1 MKSYRHSP
9 SWLSWLLALATLAT
23 SPLTAAQGISITAEQ
38 GQRIRT
44 EKVPKAI
51 ALIPPTYRFVE
62 AGTLTVGVSAS
73 SVLPF
78 TAKAADNRTLV
89 GCDPELAQL
98 IADSLG
104 LKLRLEDVSW
114 ADWPLA
120 VASGRFDAALAN
132 VTVTEER
139 KKKFDFST
147 WRIDVLGFYVKPG
160 SRIRKIEAPAD
171 ISGLKV
177 AVDPATNQEQILLRW
192 NNQDKAAGLKP
203 AELLYY
209 DDPAVRRLAL
219 EAGRIDAY
227 FAPNAELAYE
237 ASRSHRMQL
246 VGLVSGGWPRPAEIS
261 VVTRKGA
268 GLADAITFAINSQ
281 IENGNYAKVLA
292 RWSLTAEAIKVSRTD
307 PPGLPAE

>member
-1 MKSYRHSP
+1 MKSSRY
-9 SWLSWLLALATLAT
+9 LLQRLRVGLILGL
-23 SPLTAAQGISITAEQ
+23 LTGAPWANAQGISISAEQ
-38 GQRIRT
+38 AQRIRT
-44 EKVPKAI
+44 QKVPAAI
-51 ALIPPTYRFVE
+51 ALIPSGHRF
-62 AGTLTVGVSAS
+62 AQPGILTVGVLAS
-73 SVLPF
+73 GVLPF
-78 TAKAADNRTLV
+78 AAVAADNRTLV
-89 GCDPELAQL
+89 GCDPEVAQL

-104 LKLRLEDVSW
+104 LDLRLVDVSW

-147 WRIDVLGFYVKPG
+147 YRIDVLGFYVKPG
-160 SRIRKIEAPAD
+160 SRIRKIDEPRDVA
-171 ISGLKV
+171 GLKI

-192 NNQDKAAGLKP
+192 NRQDTAAGLKA
-203 AELLYY
+203 AELLYF

-219 EAGRIDAY
+219 DSGRIDAY

-237 ASRSHRMQL
+237 SARSHRMQL

-268 GLADAITFAINSQ
+268 GLADAITYAINAQ
-281 IENGNYAKVLA
+281 IQNGNYARILA
-292 RWSLTAEAIKVSRTD
+292 RWSLTSEGIKVARTN